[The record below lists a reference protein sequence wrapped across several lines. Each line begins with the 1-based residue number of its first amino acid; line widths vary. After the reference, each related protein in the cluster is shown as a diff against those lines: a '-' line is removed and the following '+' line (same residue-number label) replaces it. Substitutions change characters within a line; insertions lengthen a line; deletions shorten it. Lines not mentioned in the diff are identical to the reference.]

1 MSLLTKAGITKLSEL
16 DIDTT
21 KDWQGYGISN
31 IGTVVVT
38 DGAGH
43 YLELPSLTTAQRD
56 ALTPATGMTIW
67 NSDNTQVERYNGAS
81 WAGIGIAGIA
91 VRMNSGGVIGT
102 RPQLNFHQ
110 GAGINLEVADD
121 AADKEVDITI
131 IERFKDKFFTLLP
144 EDAALHS
151 TGGAA
156 RVTVDGTNFS
166 YVTLDFDKAT
176 EEVASWE
183 NFLSPNY
190 LDENITVK
198 IFWKTSVNVNN
209 CKWGIKVG
217 GRQED
222 EAWDA
227 ALGPEKTVVTA
238 APAVIGDVAISETA
252 PIVPG
257 WSPSDIVVIRLARKA
272 ADGEDTLD
280 ADVQVLKVVVSYTS
294 KVPLAQAFYGLD
306 ETDVSPTKDG
316 TWRDV
321 DVSGSVPVGATGA
334 ILHIMNSTSAGSW
347 AVRKKGS
354 TDDHYYSLAGYC
366 HCWAIIGVDDNRVF
380 QAKLGTATVIYLVGY
395 TAQGVYCFENAIDKS
410 LTAIGAWTTID
421 LSAECP
427 AAIGIII
434 EVVNTIGF
442 ARDYGLRKYG
452 STDAFIEE
460 ITNNNHVWA
469 LIGCDEVQKIE
480 GYIQTTDVDF
490 YVIGY
495 VTSGAQ
501 FYTNAH
507 DQSLSVFGEWADL
520 PETLHDQA
528 AMGFIEILRD
538 TGKMGEFD
546 LRKKGAAD
554 ETYKQAIAHCF
565 AFVECDADKK
575 IEGKAATDGVL
586 FKMVGFG
593 TKV

>member
-1 MSLLTKAGITKLSEL
+1 MPRYPLAGVTEFTKLL
-16 DIDTT
+16 D
-21 KDWQGYGISN
+21 
-31 IGTVVVT
+31 
-38 DGAGH
+38 
-43 YLELPSLTTAQRD
+43 
-56 ALTPATGMTIW
+56 TPATYSGQAGKVPAV
-67 NSDNTQVERYNGAS
+67 NTGEGALEYVLRMS
-81 WAGIGIAGIA
+81 GVK
-91 VRMNSGGVIGT
+91 VRQNSGDVIGT
-102 RPQLNFHQ
+102 RPQLNLHQ
-110 GAGINLEVADD
+110 GAGINLAVVDD
-121 AADKEVDITI
+121 AGDDEVDITI
-131 IERFKDKFFTLLP
+131 TERFKDKFFTLLP
-144 EDAALHS
+144 EEAALHS
-151 TGGAA
+151 TGGAG

-190 LDENITVK
+190 LDENIIVK

-209 CKWGIKVG
+209 CKWGVKVG

-227 ALGPEKTVVTA
+227 ALGTEKTVVTA
-238 APAVIGDVAISETA
+238 APTTIGDVAVSETA
-252 PIVPG
+252 PLVPG
-257 WSPSDIVVIRLARKA
+257 WSASDIIVVRLARKA

-280 ADVQVLKVVVSYTS
+280 ADVQVLKVVVLYTA
-294 KVPLAQAFYGLD
+294 KVPLAQAFYGLVKA
-306 ETDVSPTKDG
+306 EVSPTKDL

-321 DVSGSVPVGATGA
+321 DVSGSVPAGATGA
-334 ILHIMNSTSAGSW
+334 ILHIVNSTATGSW
-347 AVRKKGS
+347 GLRKKGS
-354 TDDHYYSLAGYC
+354 TDDRSYSLAGYS

-380 QAKLGTATVIYLVGY
+380 QAKLGTNTVIHLVGY
-395 TAQGVYCFENAIDKS
+395 TAQGVYCFENAINKS
-410 LTAIGAWTTID
+410 LVAIGAWTTID

-434 EVVNTIGF
+434 EVVNTQAFG
-442 ARDYGLRKYG
+442 RDFGLRKFG
-452 STDAFIEE
+452 STDEYYEE
-460 ITNNNHVWA
+460 ISNNNHVWA
-469 LIGCDEVQKIE
+469 IIGCDEVQKIQ
-480 GYIQTTDVDF
+480 GKIQTADVDF

-507 DQSLSVFGEWADL
+507 DQSLGVFDEWADL

-538 TGKMGEFD
+538 MGKMGEFD

-554 ETYKQAIAHCF
+554 EAYKQAIAHCF

-586 FKMVGFG
+586 FKMIGFG
-593 TKV
+593 TKL